1 MATRS
6 PLGLAL
12 SGGGFTGY
20 LFEIGAL
27 TALDDLLENGF
38 DVNHFDFYIGVSAGA
53 AAAALL
59 ANGVRPE
66 EVLQANLSAERPY
79 YFERHD
85 IFAPAIGE
93 DFKSIARAVQ
103 QFGGVLKLYFRNR
116 CEMSLIDLLEKAQET
131 LPGGVY
137 TLDPFARYLEAAFAS
152 KGLSNAFEG
161 LRQALYI
168 PAIDLDSGDNVI
180 FGEEGFREVPISK
193 AITASSAAPIYF
205 CPVRIGGREYIDAG
219 IGRFACFDLAT
230 KKAADFMLIIHPS
243 PPSGIASVRIPAHND
258 ISPNGRRR
266 GFLSIAELAS
276 RINLDARF
284 SLALDLHQREHPDKF
299 FVISPDPSEISIFD
313 ERTFLSFRDRI
324 NLLRCGYVS
333 AVQMFKTQFMRFAH
347 ALARH
352 GISISLSKIDERLSM
367 RMKQLALDAPGNS
380 HRFVERRHKPRPLV
394 VGTQNVH
401 G

>member
-27 TALDDLLENGF
+27 TALDDLFENGF

-116 CEMSLIDLLEKAQET
+116 SEMSLIDLLEKAQET

-161 LRQALYI
+161 LPRALYV
-168 PAIDLDSGDNVI
+168 PAIDLGSRDNII
-180 FGEEGFREVPISK
+180 FGE
-193 AITASSAAPIYF
+193 
-205 CPVRIGGREYIDAG
+205 
-219 IGRFACFDLAT
+219 
-230 KKAADFMLIIHPS
+230 
-243 PPSGIASVRIPAHND
+243 
-258 ISPNGRRR
+258 
-266 GFLSIAELAS
+266 
-276 RINLDARF
+276 
-284 SLALDLHQREHPDKF
+284 
-299 FVISPDPSEISIFD
+299 
-313 ERTFLSFRDRI
+313 
-324 NLLRCGYVS
+324 
-333 AVQMFKTQFMRFAH
+333 
-347 ALARH
+347 
-352 GISISLSKIDERLSM
+352 
-367 RMKQLALDAPGNS
+367 
-380 HRFVERRHKPRPLV
+380 
-394 VGTQNVH
+394 
-401 G
+401 